1 MTVAKRLLGAG
12 GRSWKAAAVLWAA
25 VGLAGA
31 APAPAPDEKGGR
43 TGAPTDLYGDPLPEG
58 AVARLGTV
66 RFHVGDGVQG
76 VAHTP
81 DGKALASAGGS
92 VLHLWDPE
100 TGRELRRL
108 ESPPGFPSFGGP
120 FVFSADGKT
129 LAEVGQLGRVRVWD
143 VADGKPLMEL
153 DEKYRGEGVVFSP
166 DGRRLATTCGR
177 YDMQRNRVVKD
188 SKVWD
193 AATGKELLD
202 LPECTA
208 WGFTADGKNVA
219 VSGAG
224 SDVLVWR
231 DLETRKERGRIE
243 TGRKTPTAAAL
254 SPDGTVLAF
263 TNVDGGLTVWD
274 PAAGKETRRL
284 KDPEG
289 DVCCFAFAPD
299 GKAVVTSAD
308 DMTFTVWDVATGER
322 RGRVEVKSHHGIA
335 LAPGGKTLAAG
346 YLAGVRRWDVASGE
360 ERSPRPY
367 CACTDFAFSPDGK
380 VLAAAGG
387 MTRNGEKVVVQ
398 QWDAATGRLLCEWR
412 GGPGG
417 VAPFAFSP
425 DGRAI
430 AAGARPRVWDI
441 ETGEI
446 LARAADAASA
456 AFPPVYSPDGK
467 SLTVPDAERILTVE
481 AATGKVLRSVR
492 LDKDEAYDGEYALS
506 PDARLY
512 VASRGPGG
520 GQNAPGGADLPLFSL
535 FDAAT
540 GKPLRSFGNPTGNGS
555 ARSPRELLFSPD
567 GKVLADLKN
576 EGEVRLWRTADGK
589 EWRHLHGGGQ
599 YYRSL
604 AFSPD
609 GKLLA
614 DGGDDLAV
622 HVWEV
627 VSGREVKRFCG
638 AREWLG
644 EKVFSPD
651 GRFLAADAGGDSVL
665 IWDLAGAGRPAAR
678 LEDKDLERLWDDLGG
693 ADAEKAFRARQ
704 TLTAAPAEAAPFLSK
719 RLQALAAP
727 VPEERMRRLIAGLDD
742 DDFKK
747 REEAFKE
754 LAALGGA
761 AGPALRAALE
771 AKPSLE
777 ARLRLE
783 RLTAMLDGPESPFL
797 LRLSRAVAALE
808 SSDAPEARRALET
821 LAGGP
826 DGSEVTAEAKTAL
839 ERLGR
844 RRSSAA
850 P

>member
-1 MTVAKRLLGAG
+1 VTVAKRLLGTG

-31 APAPAPDEKGGR
+31 APAPAPDEKGGT

-66 RFHVGDGVQG
+66 RFQG
-76 VAHTP
+76 GGALAYTP
-81 DGKALASAGGS
+81 DGKALASAGWS
-92 VLHLWDPE
+92 MLHLWDPE

-108 ESPPGFPSFGGP
+108 ESPPGYPSFGGP

-129 LAEVGQLGRVRVWD
+129 LAEVGQLGRVRVWG
-143 VADGKPLMEL
+143 VADGKPLVEL

-208 WGFTADGKNVA
+208 WGFTADGRNVA

-231 DLETRKERGRIE
+231 DPETGKERGRIE
-243 TGRKTPTAAAL
+243 TGRKAPTAAAL
-254 SPDGTVLAF
+254 SPDGKALAF
-263 TNVDGGLTVWD
+263 TNADGGLTLWD
-274 PAAGKETRRL
+274 TAAGKENRRL
-284 KDPEG
+284 KDPDG
-289 DVCCFAFAPD
+289 DVCFLAFAPD
-299 GKAVVTSAD
+299 GKSLATSAD
-308 DMTFTVWDVATGER
+308 DRVFTVWDAATGER
-322 RGRVEVKSHHGIA
+322 RGRVEVNSHRGVA

-346 YLAGVRRWDVASGE
+346 YLSGVRRWDVASGE

-367 CACTDFAFSPDGK
+367 CACDDFAFSPDGK
-380 VLAAAGG
+380 TLAAAGG

-398 QWDAATGRLLCEWR
+398 QWDAATGRLLREWR

-417 VAPFAFSP
+417 VLPFTFSP

-430 AAGARPRVWDI
+430 AAGGRVRLWDI
-441 ETGEI
+441 ETGKI
-446 LARAADAASA
+446 LVRAEDETEGAYPLV
-456 AFPPVYSPDGK
+456 FSPDGQ
-467 SLTVPDAERILTVE
+467 TVTAADRRRVLTVE
-481 AATGKVLRSVR
+481 AATGKVVRSVR
-492 LDKDEAYDGEYALS
+492 LEKDDAHGGEFALS

-512 VASRGPGG
+512 AASVGANGA
-520 GQNAPGGADLPLFSL
+520 NAPGGADLPLLCL
-535 FDAAT
+535 FDATT
-540 GKPLRSFGNPTGNGS
+540 GKPLRRFGGPTGAKP
-555 ARSPRELLFSPD
+555 ARDARPLLFSPD
-567 GKVLADLKN
+567 GKFLADVEN
-576 EGEVRLWRTADGK
+576 EGEIRLWRTADGK
-589 EWRHLHGGGQ
+589 EWRLPREGPRRWGP
-599 YYRSL
+599 

-614 DGGDDLAV
+614 AGGEDKAI

-627 VSGREVKRFCG
+627 VSGHEVKRFGG
-638 AREWLG
+638 AG
-644 EKVFSPD
+644 GKKVFSPD
-651 GRFLAADAGGDSVL
+651 GRFLAADAVGDSVL

-761 AGPALRAALE
+761 AGPALRTALE

-797 LRLSRAVAALE
+797 LSLSRAVAALE
-808 SSDAPEARRALET
+808 SSNAPEVRRALET

-826 DGSEVTAEAKTAL
+826 DGSEVTAEAKAAL
-839 ERLGR
+839 DRLGR
-844 RRSSAA
+844 RRPAAA